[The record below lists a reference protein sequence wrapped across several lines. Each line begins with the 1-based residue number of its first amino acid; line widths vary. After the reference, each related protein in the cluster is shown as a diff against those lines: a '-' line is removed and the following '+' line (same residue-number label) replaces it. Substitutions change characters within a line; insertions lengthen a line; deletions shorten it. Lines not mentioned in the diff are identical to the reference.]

1 MEVIFLVLP
10 VAMLMAAIGLAAFFW
25 AAHRGQFDDL
35 PGKGKPIPGLDRPYD
50 ENWWI
55 KQKLQREQLSVLPP
69 GLAMRKEV
77 ETALDNLVELPS
89 EAAVRRTFERLND
102 KIAYVD
108 AAGIGPPSRLSQ
120 FNIDAIVRR
129 WEAARAETR
138 EEDAQQPKAAQRTE
152 DPEVLA
158 EHRRLRRLEWARFR
172 RR

>member
-1 MEVIFLVLP
+1 MSKRKPGPLKWETWVDRQIRD
-10 VAMLMAAIGLAAFFW
+10 AQE
-25 AAHRGQFDDL
+25 RGQFDDL

-55 KQKLQREQLSVLPP
+55 KQKLQREQLSALPP
-69 GLAMRKEV
+69 GLALRKEV
-77 ETALDNLVELPS
+77 ETVLDNIAALPT
-89 EAAVRRTFERLND
+89 ETAVRSTFKLLNE

-120 FNIDAIVRR
+120 FNVEAMVRR
-129 WEAARAETR
+129 WEKARAEVDAAV
-138 EEDAQQPKAAQRTE
+138 EEAHWTPRAE

-158 EHRRLRRLEWARFR
+158 ERRRLFRLEWARFR

>member
-1 MEVIFLVLP
+1 MSERKP
-10 VAMLMAAIGLAAFFW
+10 
-25 AAHRGQFDDL
+25 AHLTWETWVDRQIRDAQERGQFEDL

-69 GLAMRKEV
+69 GLALRKEV
-77 ETALDNLVELPS
+77 ETVLDNLATLPS
-89 EAAVRRTFERLND
+89 EESVRRTFRGLND

-108 AAGIGPPSRLSQ
+108 AAGVGPPSRLSQ
-120 FNIDAIVRR
+120 FDLDRMVRR
-129 WEAARAETR
+129 WADARAANREAAQQPEAARS
-138 EEDAQQPKAAQRTE
+138 KE

-158 EHRRLRRLEWARFR
+158 ERRRLRRLVWARLR

>member
-1 MEVIFLVLP
+1 MSERKPGHLKWETWVDRQIRD
-10 VAMLMAAIGLAAFFW
+10 AQE
-25 AAHRGQFDDL
+25 RGQFDDL

-69 GLAMRKEV
+69 GLALRKEV
-77 ETALDNLVELPS
+77 ETILDNLPALQS
-89 EAAVRRTFERLND
+89 EQSVRTTFERLNQ

-120 FNIDAIVRR
+120 FNIDAMVRR
-129 WEAARAETR
+129 WEKVRAEVR
-138 EEDAQQPKAAQRTE
+138 EAADQPQPVERKE

-158 EHRRLRRLEWARFR
+158 ERRRLFRLEWARLR